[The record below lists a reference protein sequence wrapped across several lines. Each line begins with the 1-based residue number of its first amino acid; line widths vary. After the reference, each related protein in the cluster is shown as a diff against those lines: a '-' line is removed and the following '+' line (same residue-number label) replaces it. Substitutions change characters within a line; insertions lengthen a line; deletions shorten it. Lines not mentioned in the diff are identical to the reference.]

1 MVSSGTERKF
11 KREFSAKHQ
20 ENLKKCPLYPELVSQ
35 IREGKLFPAIRE
47 GCMDFYHRGHRA
59 LRRTQ
64 NLYKSNYYFLHVSRA
79 DGMKSQDV
87 SVHGKDAHLSSILGR
102 CKEKGKGEGLL
113 LAKTYPF
120 FSFAADSKNKD
131 FPILIDIEARFAP
144 LDKEKTIYES
154 DKIDLV
160 FLFPQ
165 TRELLFVEGK
175 RRTDSRI
182 RSKAGKPEVVGQV
195 DGYREQ
201 LEKRES
207 EILDAYK
214 NAKKIMEDVFGFSFP
229 EPTTVLKQVPI
240 LVVED
245 NNSDKDL
252 FATGRAH
259 DAWLEDELGKTEKD
273 SYRKWSKDGALLL
286 DGRSIFLDPEN
297 RMGDLAA
304 GLNELAD
311 TIRKF

>member
-1 MVSSGTERKF
+1 M
-11 KREFSAKHQ
+11 
-20 ENLKKCPLYPELVSQ
+20 
-35 IREGKLFPAIRE
+35 
-47 GCMDFYHRGHRA
+47 
-59 LRRTQ
+59 
-64 NLYKSNYYFLHVSRA
+64 
-79 DGMKSQDV
+79 
-87 SVHGKDAHLSSILGR
+87 
-102 CKEKGKGEGLL
+102 L

>member
-1 MVSSGTERKF
+1 MVSSESERKF
-11 KREFSAKHQ
+11 KREFSPKHQ
-20 ENLKKCPLYPELVSQ
+20 ENLKNCPLYPELVSL
-35 IREGKLFPAIRE
+35 IRKGELFPAIRE
-47 GCMDFYHRGHRA
+47 GCMDFYHCGHRA

-64 NLYKSNYYFLHVSRA
+64 NTYISNHCFLHGSRA
-79 DGMKSQDV
+79 EGKKSQDV
-87 SVHGKDAHLSSILGR
+87 SVQGKDAHLSSILGR
-102 CKEKGKGEGLL
+102 CNGKGKGEGLL

-160 FLFPQ
+160 FLFPK

-195 DGYREQ
+195 HDYRKQ
-201 LEKRES
+201 LEKRELEILKAYRNAS
-207 EILDAYK
+207 EIMKA
-214 NAKKIMEDVFGFSFP
+214 VFGFTFP

-240 LVVED
+240 LVVGD

-252 FATGRAH
+252 LANDRAH
-259 DAWLEDELGKTEKD
+259 DTWLEDELAETGND
-273 SYRKWSKDGALLL
+273 SYRKWDKDGALLL
-286 DGRSIFLDPEN
+286 DGRSLFLDPEN
-297 RMGDLAA
+297 RMCDLAA

-311 TIRKF
+311 TIRKL